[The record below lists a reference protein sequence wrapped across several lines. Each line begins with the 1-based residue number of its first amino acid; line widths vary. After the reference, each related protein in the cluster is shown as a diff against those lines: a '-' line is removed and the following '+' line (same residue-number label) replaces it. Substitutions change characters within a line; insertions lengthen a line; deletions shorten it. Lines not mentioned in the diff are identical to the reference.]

1 MVQAGRQS
9 PATNLCPSNHHLNR
23 YDVRATLSDL
33 TPYEVPPGGY
43 SNRLDYL
50 TPAEQKAEQ
59 LCEEER
65 YYSLYTNE
73 IEEEAYQGTQYT
85 LSNMIV
91 CPVTHLPYILQRKPL
106 SANNRVTGRSSST
119 TMDDQRQRNNR
130 HYLNMDQ
137 RKQRSRTTRSSH
149 IPISRYP
156 GTLNR

>member
-1 MVQAGRQS
+1 MVQASRRRV
-9 PATNLCPSNHHLNR
+9 PAINLCPSNHHLNR

-73 IEEEAYQGTQYT
+73 IEEEAYQGIEYT
-85 LSNMIV
+85 LYKCIA
-91 CPVTHLPYILQRKPL
+91 P
-106 SANNRVTGRSSST
+106 
-119 TMDDQRQRNNR
+119 
-130 HYLNMDQ
+130 
-137 RKQRSRTTRSSH
+137 
-149 IPISRYP
+149 
-156 GTLNR
+156 